1 MLDTNLCIRVLR
13 DRPQSIRTRF
23 NAEADGLSISTI
35 VLTELLH
42 GAAKSAR
49 PVENRTEVER
59 FANRLDVLD
68 FDADAAAHAGDIR
81 ATLEREGCP
90 IGGYDVLIAGHARSR
105 GLIVVTGNLGGFNR
119 VDGLRCEDWLPASGF
134 MPAKRVQANPAID
147 QS

>member
-13 DRPQSIRTRF
+13 DRPQSVRARF

-42 GAAKSAR
+42 GAATSAR

-59 FANRLDVLD
+59 FANRLAVLD
-68 FDADAAAHAGDIR
+68 FDDDAAAHAGDIR
-81 ATLEREGCP
+81 ATLEREGRP

-105 GLIVVTGNLGGFNR
+105 GLIVVTGNLGEFSR
-119 VDGLRCEDWLPASGF
+119 VDGLRSEDWLPA
-134 MPAKRVQANPAID
+134 Q
-147 QS
+147 